1 MSNQRFIILTF
12 VGAAIVLA
20 LTMNSASSELL
31 AALGWPDPLL
41 LGFLSASTLAGIVG
55 GVLTFTI
62 LLRNLKAVSFT
73 DEVIVEVRKV
83 YWPKREEVVNATTV
97 VLATSGIIGLS
108 LAFYDFVWAK
118 VTNLFLFTS

>member
-1 MSNQRFIILTF
+1 MSNQRYIILTF
-12 VGAAIVLA
+12 VSGAIVLG
-20 LTMNSASSELL
+20 LTTNSAVSELL

-41 LGFLSASTLAGIVG
+41 LGIVAASTVVGVLAGV
-55 GVLTFTI
+55 VTFVV
-62 LLRNLKAVSFT
+62 LLRNQKAVSFT

-83 YWPKREEVVNATTV
+83 FWPKREEVVNATTV

-118 VTNLFLFTS
+118 VTNLFLYTS